1 MKPLLSFEQVALRR
15 GGRLL
20 FEDLNFEL
28 GPGDRLQVTGP
39 NGSGKSSLLRLAAGL
54 LQQERGQIEC
64 VRFAL
69 ADDHLA
75 LDRELSVRRALGF
88 WANDMDD
95 TIRALGLGHL
105 AELQVRLLS
114 SGQAKR
120 ATLAR
125 VVASGA
131 LLWLLDEP
139 FNALDSDGF
148 NQFQKLM
155 DAHCDAG
162 GAVLAASHL
171 RLTRNCPRLELRA

>member
-1 MKPLLSFEQVALRR
+1 MTHLLRFEQVSLRR

-28 GPGDRLQVTGP
+28 APGGRLQITGP

-54 LQQERGQIEC
+54 LKQERGQIE
-64 VRFAL
+64 RAPIAL

-75 LDRELSVRRALGF
+75 LDQELSLRRALRF
-88 WANDMDD
+88 WVNEVDG
-95 TIRALGLGHL
+95 TVSALGLDHV
-105 AELQVRLLS
+105 ADFPVRLLS

-120 ATLAR
+120 ASLAR
-125 VVASGA
+125 VVASRA
-131 LLWLLDEP
+131 PLWVIDEP

-148 NQFQKLM
+148 DRFQRLM

-171 RLTRNCPRLELRA
+171 RLTRNCPRLELGR